1 MCAKIAEGKL
11 VRTDMELPSEH
22 PAGYGYV
29 ISNIGSFGES
39 MCKIG

>member
-1 MCAKIAEGKL
+1 MCAKIAEYEL

-29 ISNIGSFGES
+29 ISNIGAFGES
-39 MCKIG
+39 VHKIG